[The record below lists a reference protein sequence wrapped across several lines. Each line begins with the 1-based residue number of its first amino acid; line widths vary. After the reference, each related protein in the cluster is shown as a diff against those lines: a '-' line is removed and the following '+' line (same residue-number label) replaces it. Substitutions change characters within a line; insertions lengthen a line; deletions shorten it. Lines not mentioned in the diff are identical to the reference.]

1 MTLKHLIGTGFAAFN
16 SGDLATAEASFEQAL
31 QLAPDLPAGHYG
43 LGMVRF
49 QQADYAAAVAPLQWA
64 AAGGVGLPDSWRY
77 LCHALAMVEQDEE
90 LVVELARSKPAALK
104 AGLVFQILN
113 NRMAQANRGAV
124 QRLAALL
131 PEEDGLQMAG
141 AYWAAVDSASE
152 DGRSTAL
159 FKKALDHAARFR
171 AAGNDSDLIASHIS
185 SGSSMETDD
194 FILAEPDG
202 PLETYG
208 AIEMLCGD
216 GAADPSLGVVFAAA
230 DAVYFEIFA
239 SDCARSLA
247 SLGPGRTFH
256 IHVVNPTGTTA
267 AAMARLRAEQPALA
281 FRFSIERTAA
291 RGDAVYYAC
300 ARFLRLGS
308 ILDRYRTSVTVS
320 DIDGLFGP
328 AIERLPAATRDVDLA
343 FFHIDTVFPW
353 LRCHAALIQIGD
365 SPGGRLA
372 ATLLDRF
379 LRRKLA
385 EPRNWT
391 LDQAALF
398 CVVRALARHH
408 PEVRIADLAAVLG
421 ASMADAIGSQ
431 GSFEQKRQLR
441 LAVSA

>member
-1 MTLKHLIGTGFAAFN
+1 
-16 SGDLATAEASFEQAL
+16 
-31 QLAPDLPAGHYG
+31 
-43 LGMVRF
+43 
-49 QQADYAAAVAPLQWA
+49 
-64 AAGGVGLPDSWRY
+64 
-77 LCHALAMVEQDEE
+77 
-90 LVVELARSKPAALK
+90 
-104 AGLVFQILN
+104 
-113 NRMAQANRGAV
+113 
-124 QRLAALL
+124 
-131 PEEDGLQMAG
+131 
-141 AYWAAVDSASE
+141 
-152 DGRSTAL
+152 
-159 FKKALDHAARFR
+159 
-171 AAGNDSDLIASHIS
+171 
-185 SGSSMETDD
+185 METDD

-267 AAMARLRAEQPALA
+267 AAMARLRTEHPVVA

-320 DIDGLFGP
+320 DIDGLFGRP
-328 AIERLPAATRDVDLA
+328 TERLPAASQGIGGRGVDLA

-353 LRCHAALIQIGD
+353 LRCHAALIQVND
-365 SPGGRLA
+365 SPGARLA
-372 ATLLDRF
+372 VTLLDRF
-379 LRRKLA
+379 LRHKLA

-391 LDQAALF
+391 LDQAALV
-398 CVVRALARHH
+398 CVVRALAHHH

-421 ASMADAIGSQ
+421 VPMADAIGGQ